1 VFSVVQFSST
11 VWYFYEIH
19 GVKKV
24 NAGALTSSASHLDAA
39 DIFKKKPQ
47 SAQSTRSGTAAKKPK
62 KTPRARRIQDFFVDF
77 AYTL

>member
-24 NAGALTSSASHLDAA
+24 NAGALRGGLFPFTEAL
-39 DIFKKKPQ
+39 F
-47 SAQSTRSGTAAKKPK
+47 
-62 KTPRARRIQDFFVDF
+62 PRIIIS
-77 AYTL
+77 